1 MGSHSLLQRIV
12 PTQGWNPGLL
22 HCRRFFT
29 TWTTREALIFC
40 CSLTNCHKLKSH
52 GWRSLVGYSPRG
64 CKESDTTERPHFHFQ
79 WLKTTPIYQH
89 TSSPHPLPLA
99 FEVHAAGLGSL
110 LQASQAVSEYV
121 GWTESVGGFGEE
133 SAPTSFG
140 LMDPFLAAVELRPLW
155 ASVIESCPHIRC
167 LSCLESLWF
176 LLLLS
181 IWDNCLLPWWLSGK
195 ESACNAGDP
204 GWIPGSGISPWEGNG
219 YPLQFSCLGNSMDR
233 GAWWATVHGV
243 TKSQTGL
250 SY

>member
-1 MGSHSLLQRIV
+1 M
-12 PTQGWNPGLL
+12 
-22 HCRRFFT
+22 
-29 TWTTREALIFC
+29 
-40 CSLTNCHKLKSH
+40 
-52 GWRSLVGYSPRG
+52 GYSPRG

-79 WLKTTPIYQH
+79 WLKTTPLYQH

-167 LSCLESLWF
+167 LSCLESL
-176 LLLLS
+176 
-181 IWDNCLLPWWLSGK
+181 
-195 ESACNAGDP
+195 
-204 GWIPGSGISPWEGNG
+204 
-219 YPLQFSCLGNSMDR
+219 
-233 GAWWATVHGV
+233 
-243 TKSQTGL
+243 
-250 SY
+250 